1 MATTAIAAI
10 KAMRTFINNFFNKLL
25 SGSAP
30 IISLIVLLI
39 ASLYLMSGAT
49 HNSAQFSQQFSI
61 LLAINALA
69 TVLLIGLIAKNLIT
83 LIRQYRRRQVG
94 SRLTAKL
101 VIMFVILSVTPVS
114 VVYYFSLDFLQR
126 GIDSWFDV
134 RVEEALSDSLEL
146 SKASLDLRVKTLVE
160 DVNLQAKE
168 LVEVNDGLA
177 ALKLNEL
184 RTESNASELTLFHY
198 SGHIIASSAA
208 NIQQLIPQKLDEKA
222 VAKARQNK
230 PDFSLLTFTENKEN
244 RIRIRI
250 AVPVASPDP
259 VAEGRVLQALYPVT
273 TRMNTLANTVQNAF
287 SQYNELSY
295 LRKPLKYSFILTL
308 SLVLML
314 SILSAIWAAFFYARH
329 LVAPVTNLV
338 KGTLAV
344 AKGEY
349 NTRIP
354 LPGNDDLGNLV
365 RSFNDMMHQLAM
377 ARESAEMSQQQLE
390 SSHSYLQGVLAN
402 LTSGVL
408 TLDIKHNLITCNFTA
423 SQIFG
428 FELNNYID
436 KELENI
442 VDDYTFLYLFLDAIK
457 PHLQN
462 NDEQWNEEVTLFAT
476 EGRQVIMC
484 RGTTLPDGG
493 FVIVFDDITQSLQ
506 SQRNAA
512 WGEVARRLAHEIKNP
527 LTPIQLSAERLRHK
541 YLHTMSKEDAAV
553 LDRSTNTIVQQVET
567 LKQMVKAFSDYAR
580 MPAVEL
586 KTIDLN
592 QLITDVLD
600 LYQDTGKNVQ
610 IEIQFDNTMPHIEA
624 DINRMRQ
631 LFINLVKNALEAME
645 DQTNATLKLTT
656 ECAKKAACHYVEIKI
671 TDNGPGIPQE
681 MFSNLF
687 EPYITSKPKGS
698 GLGLAIVK
706 KIVEEHGGVLWAENN
721 QPSSKDSPLSTNS
734 HATKNKGATIYIR
747 LPVVGPTGKKASEPI
762 SNPQDLR
769 NKGNNNAAA

>member
-1 MATTAIAAI
+1 MKSSIILLA
-10 KAMRTFINNFFNKLL
+10 KKFIIRLF
-25 SGSAP
+25 SGSFP

-49 HNSAQFSQQFSI
+49 HNSAQFSQQFSL

-69 TVLLIGLIAKNLIT
+69 IILLVGLISKNLYA
-83 LIRQYRRRQVG
+83 LVKQYRNKEVG

-134 RVEEALSDSLEL
+134 RVEGALSDSLEL
-146 SKASLDLRVKTLVE
+146 SKASLELRINDLVK
-160 DVNLQAKE
+160 DVKLQSKD
-168 LVEVNDGLA
+168 LTQTNDNLA

-184 RTESNASELTLFHY
+184 RIDSRASELTLFNY
-198 SGHIIASSAA
+198 SGHIIASSTSD
-208 NIQQLIPQKLDEKA
+208 IKKLLPLRLEDKT
-222 VAKARQNK
+222 VTKARKGQA
-230 PDFSLLTFTENKEN
+230 DFGLVPITENNEHN
-244 RIRIRI
+244 IRIRI

-273 TRMNTLANTVQNAF
+273 ARMNVLSNTVQIAF
-287 SQYNELSY
+287 SQYKELSY
-295 LRKPLKYSFILTL
+295 LRDPLKYSFILTL

-338 KGTLAV
+338 QGTLSV

-354 LPGNDDLGNLV
+354 LTGNDDLGHLV

-377 ARESAEMSQQQLE
+377 ARESAELSQRQLE
-390 SSHSYLQGVLAN
+390 SSHSYLQGVLEN

-408 TLDIKHNLITCNFTA
+408 TLDNLHNLITCNITA
-423 SQIFG
+423 NQILG
-428 FELNNYID
+428 IDLRQYID
-436 KELENI
+436 RELENI
-442 VDDYTFLYLFLDAIK
+442 VDDNTFLYLFLDSIK
-457 PHLQN
+457 PHLDQN
-462 NDEQWNEEVTLFAT
+462 HNQWNEEVTLFAT
-476 EGRQVIMC
+476 EGRQVLMC

-541 YLHTMSKEDAAV
+541 YLKTMSAADADV

-592 QLITDVLD
+592 KLINEVLD
-600 LYQDTGKNVQ
+600 LYQDTGTTTQ
-610 IEIQFDNTMPHIEA
+610 IKTQLDNTMPHIEA
-624 DINRMRQ
+624 DTNRMRQ
-631 LFINLVKNALEAME
+631 LFTNLVKNALEAME
-645 DQTNATLKLTT
+645 NQSDGELVIST
-656 ECAKKAACHYVEIKI
+656 ECAKQAACHYVEVKIK
-671 TDNGPGIPQE
+671 DNGPGIPKD
-681 MFSNLF
+681 MFSSLF

-721 QPSSKDSPLSTNS
+721 KAQ
-734 HATKNKGATIYIR
+734 TKNSQKTENHGATLYIR
-747 LPVVGPTGKKASEPI
+747 LPVVSAVSKSAIDTHSTQ
-762 SNPQDLR
+762 QDLQ
-769 NKGNNNAAA
+769 NKGNNDAAA

>member
-1 MATTAIAAI
+1 MTSKKILN
-10 KAMRTFINNFFNKLL
+10 KFFSKLF

-30 IISLIVLLI
+30 IISLIILLI

-49 HNSAQFSQQFSI
+49 HNSAQFSKQFSL
-61 LLAINALA
+61 LLAINGLA
-69 TVLLIGLIAKNLIT
+69 TILLIGLIAKNLIT
-83 LIRQYRRRQVG
+83 LIRQYRHRQVG

-146 SKASLDLRVKTLVE
+146 SKASLDLRIKALVE
-160 DVNLQAKE
+160 DVQIQSNQLLDIDDNLIT
-168 LVEVNDGLA
+168 
-177 ALKLNEL
+177 LKLNEL
-184 RTESNASELTLFHY
+184 RTEIEATELTLFHY
-198 SGHIIASSAA
+198 SGHIIASSTAS
-208 NIQQLIPQKLDEKA
+208 IKQLIPLSLEEKA
-222 VAKARQNK
+222 VARARNNQS
-230 PDFSLLTFTENKEN
+230 DFGLIPFSDNVESKEN
-244 RIRIRI
+244 NIRIRI
-250 AVPVASPDP
+250 AVPVANPDP
-259 VAEGRVLQALYPVT
+259 MAEGRVLQAIYPVT
-273 TRMNTLANTVQNAF
+273 TRMGSLANTVQNAF
-287 SQYNELSY
+287 SKYNELSY

-377 ARESAEMSQQQLE
+377 ARESAELSQKQLE

-408 TLDIKHNLITCNFTA
+408 TLDNHHHMITCNFTA
-423 SQIFG
+423 SQILG
-428 FELNNYID
+428 FDLTAYID
-436 KELENI
+436 KALENI
-442 VDDYTFLYLFLDAIK
+442 VDDYTFLYLFLDSVK
-457 PHLQN
+457 PHLDN
-462 NDEQWNEEVTLFAT
+462 NDNQWNEEVTLFAK

-541 YLHTMSKEDAAV
+541 YLHTMSPEDADV

-586 KTIDLN
+586 NTLDLN

-600 LYQDTGKNVQ
+600 LYQSNNTSRIITQLDS
-610 IEIQFDNTMPHIEA
+610 TMPYIEA

-631 LFINLVKNALEAME
+631 LLINLVKNALEAME
-645 DQTNATLKLTT
+645 DQTDGMLTLTT

-671 TDNGPGIPQE
+671 ADNGPGIPQN
-681 MFSNLF
+681 MLSTLF

-721 QPSSKDSPLSTNS
+721 PSHSSNS
-734 HATKNKGATIYIR
+734 ENLNNGATIFIR
-747 LPVVGPTGKKASEPI
+747 LPVI
-762 SNPQDLR
+762 SSSTQRENNRSTSQPETLQ
-769 NKGNNNAAA
+769 KGSNDAAA

>member
-1 MATTAIAAI
+1 MFSL
-10 KAMRTFINNFFNKLL
+10 RLPLFN
-25 SGSAP
+25 
-30 IISLIVLLI
+30 
-39 ASLYLMSGAT
+39 
-49 HNSAQFSQQFSI
+49 
-61 LLAINALA
+61 
-69 TVLLIGLIAKNLIT
+69 
-83 LIRQYRRRQVG
+83 
-94 SRLTAKL
+94 
-101 VIMFVILSVTPVS
+101 
-114 VVYYFSLDFLQR
+114 FSLDFLQR

-146 SKASLDLRVKTLVE
+146 SKASLEERMNDL
-160 DVNLQAKE
+160 VNEVRQQAQE
-168 LVEVNDGLA
+168 LVQTTDSLA

-184 RTESNASELTLFHY
+184 RLNSHASELTLYHY
-198 SGHIIASSAA
+198 SGHIIASSTV
-208 NIQQLIPQKLDEKA
+208 NTKQLIPFVLKDKT
-222 VAKARQNK
+222 VTKARK
-230 PDFSLLTFTENKEN
+230 GLPDVGLIPFTGNEQGN
-244 RIRIRI
+244 IRIRI
-250 AVPVASPDP
+250 AVPVASQDP
-259 VAEGRVLQALYPVT
+259 VAEGRILQALYPVSP
-273 TRMNTLANTVQNAF
+273 RMNNLAATVQTAF
-287 SQYNELSY
+287 SKYNELSY

-344 AKGEY
+344 AKGDY
-349 NTRIP
+349 NIRLP

-377 ARESAEMSQQQLE
+377 ARESAEMSQRQLE

-408 TLDIKHNLITCNFTA
+408 TLDTHHNLITSNITA
-423 SQIFG
+423 SQIFAVD
-428 FELNNYID
+428 LTQYID
-436 KELENI
+436 KELEAI
-442 VDDYTFLYLFLDAIK
+442 VDDHTFLYLFLDAIK
-457 PHLQN
+457 PHLESS
-462 NDEQWNEEVTLFAT
+462 DKQWTEEITLFAK

-493 FVIVFDDITQSLQ
+493 FVIVFDDITLSLQ

-541 YLHTMSKEDAAV
+541 YLNTMPAEDAEV
-553 LDRSTNTIVQQVET
+553 LERSTNTIVQQVET

-592 QLITDVLD
+592 LLINEVLD
-600 LYQDTGKNVQ
+600 LYQNTKTNIQIITQLDT
-610 IEIQFDNTMPHIEA
+610 TMPHIEA

-631 LFINLVKNALEAME
+631 LLTNLIKNALEAME
-645 DQTNATLKLTT
+645 DQTEGELTITT
-656 ECAKKAACHYVEIKI
+656 ECAKKAACHYVELRIKD
-671 TDNGPGIPQE
+671 TGPGIPAD
-681 MFSNLF
+681 MFSTLF

-721 QPSSKDSPLSTNS
+721 LSVLNTAVPAHSDNP
-734 HATKNKGATIYIR
+734 AGATIFIR
-747 LPVVGPTGKKASEPI
+747 LPVISIKNKKTAETST
-762 SNPQDLR
+762 NPLKIMH
-769 NKGNNNAAA
+769 KGNNNAAA

>member
-1 MATTAIAAI
+1 M
-10 KAMRTFINNFFNKLL
+10 NN
-25 SGSAP
+25 
-30 IISLIVLLI
+30 
-39 ASLYLMSGAT
+39 
-49 HNSAQFSQQFSI
+49 
-61 LLAINALA
+61 
-69 TVLLIGLIAKNLIT
+69 
-83 LIRQYRRRQVG
+83 
-94 SRLTAKL
+94 
-101 VIMFVILSVTPVS
+101 
-114 VVYYFSLDFLQR
+114 
-126 GIDSWFDV
+126 
-134 RVEEALSDSLEL
+134 
-146 SKASLDLRVKTLVE
+146 
-160 DVNLQAKE
+160 
-168 LVEVNDGLA
+168 
-177 ALKLNEL
+177 
-184 RTESNASELTLFHY
+184 
-198 SGHIIASSAA
+198 
-208 NIQQLIPQKLDEKA
+208 
-222 VAKARQNK
+222 
-230 PDFSLLTFTENKEN
+230 
-244 RIRIRI
+244 
-250 AVPVASPDP
+250 
-259 VAEGRVLQALYPVT
+259 
-273 TRMNTLANTVQNAF
+273 LANTVQNAF
-287 SQYNELSY
+287 SQYKELSY
-295 LRKPLKYSFILTL
+295 LRDPLKYSFILTL

-329 LVAPVTNLV
+329 LVSPVTNLV

-344 AKGEY
+344 AKGDY

-377 ARESAEMSQQQLE
+377 ARESAQLSQLQLE

-408 TLDIKHNLITCNFTA
+408 TLDNHHNLITCNFTA

-428 FELNNYID
+428 FNLTDYID
-436 KELENI
+436 KEFEI
-442 VDDYTFLYLFLDAIK
+442 VVDDYTFLYLFLDAVK
-457 PHLQN
+457 PHLEHS
-462 NDEQWNEEVTLFAT
+462 DEQWTEEVTLFAK

-541 YLHTMSKEDAAV
+541 YLHTMSKEDADV

-586 KTIDLN
+586 KTLDLN
-592 QLITDVLD
+592 QLINEVLV
-600 LYQDTGKNVQ
+600 LYEDTEQKIKIKTQ
-610 IEIQFDNTMPHIEA
+610 LDTTMPFIEA
-624 DINRMRQ
+624 DTNRMRQ

-645 DQTNATLKLTT
+645 NQVDATLSVTT

-671 TDNGPGIPQE
+671 QDNGPGIPQE
-681 MFSNLF
+681 MFSTLF

-721 QPSSKDSPLSTNS
+721 QLISIASGQANKS
-734 HATKNKGATIYIR
+734 KGATIFIR
-747 LPVVGPTGKKASEPI
+747 LPVVSVSKKDNDTTQTQPELI
-762 SNPQDLR
+762 S
-769 NKGNNNAAA
+769 KGNTNATA

>member
-1 MATTAIAAI
+1 M
-10 KAMRTFINNFFNKLL
+10 KQLVKRFFNRLF
-25 SGSAP
+25 SGSFP
-30 IISLIVLLI
+30 IISLIILLI

-49 HNSAQFSQQFSI
+49 HNSAQFSQQFS
-61 LLAINALA
+61 LLLGINALA
-69 TVLLIGLIAKNLIT
+69 TILLVGLITKNLIT
-83 LIRQYRRRQVG
+83 LIKQYRRRQVG

-114 VVYYFSLDFLQR
+114 IVYYFSLDFLQR

-134 RVEEALSDSLEL
+134 RVEAALSDSLEL
-146 SKASLDLRVKTLVE
+146 SKASLEARMNDLVASVQQQASKLV
-160 DVNLQAKE
+160 DTT
-168 LVEVNDGLA
+168 DGLV

-184 RTESNASELTLFHY
+184 RLDSKSSELTLYHY
-198 SGHIIASSAA
+198 NGHIIASSTA
-208 NIQQLIPQKLDEKA
+208 NTKQLIPFRLQEKT
-222 VAKARQNK
+222 VVKARK
-230 PDFSLLTFTENKEN
+230 GEPDFGIIPFTDNNEDS
-244 RIRIRI
+244 IRIRI
-250 AVPVASPDP
+250 AVPVASQDP
-259 VAEGRVLQALYPVT
+259 VAEGRILQALYPVSP
-273 TRMNTLANTVQNAF
+273 RMNSLASTVQTAF
-287 SQYNELSY
+287 SDYNELIY
-295 LRKPLKYSFILTL
+295 LRDPLKYSFILTL

-344 AKGEY
+344 AKGDY
-349 NTRIP
+349 TIRLP

-365 RSFNDMMHQLAM
+365 RSFNDMMQQLAT
-377 ARESAEMSQQQLE
+377 ARESAELSQQQLE

-408 TLDIKHNLITCNFTA
+408 TLDTHYNLITSNITA

-428 FELNNYID
+428 VDLSPYID
-436 KELENI
+436 KELEAI

-457 PHLQN
+457 PHLSN
-462 NDEQWNEEVTLFAT
+462 NDKQWTEEITLFAA

-484 RGTTLPDGG
+484 RGTTLPEGG

-541 YLHTMSKEDAAV
+541 YLSTMPAEDAEV

-580 MPAVEL
+580 MPGVEL
-586 KTIDLN
+586 KTLDLN
-592 QLITDVLD
+592 QLINEVLD
-600 LYQDTGKNVQ
+600 LYRDTKTNVQ
-610 IEIQFDNTMPHIEA
+610 ITTQLDNCMPHIEA

-631 LFINLVKNALEAME
+631 LLTNLIKNALEAME
-645 DQTNATLKLTT
+645 DQSKGELSITT
-656 ECAKKAACHYVEIKI
+656 ECVKKAACHYIELRIK
-671 TDNGPGIPQE
+671 DSGHGIPHE
-681 MFSNLF
+681 MFSTLF

-706 KIVEEHGGVLWAENN
+706 KIVEEHGGVLWAQNN
-721 QPSSKDSPLSTNS
+721 QSPLNTQIPDTHINQS
-734 HATKNKGATIYIR
+734 GATIFIR
-747 LPVVGPTGKKASEPI
+747 LPVVSIKNKRSTDAATT
-762 SNPQDLR
+762 QLDLLD
-769 NKGNNNAAA
+769 KGNNNATA

>member
-1 MATTAIAAI
+1 M
-10 KAMRTFINNFFNKLL
+10 KKYINNFFNRLF
-25 SGSAP
+25 SGSFP

-69 TVLLIGLIAKNLIT
+69 TILLVGLIAKNLIS
-83 LIRQYRRRQVG
+83 LVKQYKTRQVG

-134 RVEEALSDSLEL
+134 KVEEALSDSLEL
-146 SKASLDLRVKTLVE
+146 SKTSLELRM
-160 DVNLQAKE
+160 KE
-168 LVEVNDGLA
+168 LVEDLQVQAKDLKETNDGLA

-184 RTESNASELTLFHY
+184 RLDSEASELTLFHY
-198 SGHIIASSAA
+198 SGHIIASSTA
-208 NIQQLIPQKLDEKA
+208 NTRQLIPHRLEDKTIY
-222 VAKARQNK
+222 KARKGQA
-230 PDFSLLTFTENKEN
+230 DFGLISFTENKEHN
-244 RIRIRI
+244 IQIRI

-259 VAEGRVLQALYPVT
+259 VAEGRVLQAVYPVT
-273 TRMNTLANTVQNAF
+273 ARMNTLANTVQNAF
-287 SQYNELSY
+287 SEYNELSY

-338 KGTLAV
+338 QGTLAV
-344 AKGEY
+344 AKGDY

-408 TLDIKHNLITCNFTA
+408 TLDIHHNLITCNITA

-428 FELNNYID
+428 FDLTQYID
-436 KELENI
+436 RELENL

-457 PHLQN
+457 PHLDN
-462 NDEQWNEEVTLFAT
+462 NDNQWNEEVTLFAT

-541 YLHTMSKEDAAV
+541 YLKTMPAEDADL

-592 QLITDVLD
+592 QLINDVLD
-600 LYQDTGKNVQ
+600 LYQDTNTNVL
-610 IEIQFDNTMPHIEA
+610 IETQLDSTMPHIEA

-631 LFINLVKNALEAME
+631 LLINLVKNALEALEGQE
-645 DQTNATLKLTT
+645 DGKLILTT
-656 ECAKKAACHYVEIKI
+656 ECAKKAACHYVEITIK
-671 TDNGPGIPQE
+671 DNGPGIPQE
-681 MFSNLF
+681 MFSTLF
-687 EPYITSKPKGS
+687 EPYITTKPKGS

-721 QPSSKDSPLSTNS
+721 QTTNMSTNDSISSKTTTLNC
-734 HATKNKGATIYIR
+734 GATIFIR
-747 LPVVGPTGKKASEPI
+747 LPVVSAAHKKSTENDPK
-762 SNPQDLR
+762 QLDMLD
-769 NKGNNNAAA
+769 KGNNNAAA

>member
-1 MATTAIAAI
+1 MKSSIILLA
-10 KAMRTFINNFFNKLL
+10 KKFIIRLF
-25 SGSAP
+25 SGSFP

-49 HNSAQFSQQFSI
+49 HNSAQFSQQFSL

-69 TVLLIGLIAKNLIT
+69 IILLVGLISKNLYA
-83 LIRQYRRRQVG
+83 LVKQYRNKEVG

-134 RVEEALSDSLEL
+134 RVEGALSDSLEL
-146 SKASLDLRVKTLVE
+146 SKASLELRINDLVK
-160 DVNLQAKE
+160 DVKLQSKD
-168 LVEVNDGLA
+168 LTQTNDNLA

-184 RTESNASELTLFHY
+184 RIDSRASELTLFNY
-198 SGHIIASSAA
+198 SGHIIASSTSD
-208 NIQQLIPQKLDEKA
+208 IKKLLPLRLEDKT
-222 VAKARQNK
+222 VTKARKGQA
-230 PDFSLLTFTENKEN
+230 DFGLVPITENNEHN
-244 RIRIRI
+244 IRIRI

-273 TRMNTLANTVQNAF
+273 ARMNVLSNTVQIAF
-287 SQYNELSY
+287 SQYKELSY
-295 LRKPLKYSFILTL
+295 LRDPLKYSFILTL

-338 KGTLAV
+338 QGTLSV

-354 LPGNDDLGNLV
+354 LTGNDDLGHLV

-377 ARESAEMSQQQLE
+377 ARESAELSQRQLE
-390 SSHSYLQGVLAN
+390 SSHSYLQGVLEN

-408 TLDIKHNLITCNFTA
+408 TLDNLHNLITCNITA
-423 SQIFG
+423 NQILG
-428 FELNNYID
+428 IDLRQYID
-436 KELENI
+436 RELENI
-442 VDDYTFLYLFLDAIK
+442 VDDNTFLYLFLDSIK
-457 PHLQN
+457 PHLDQN
-462 NDEQWNEEVTLFAT
+462 HNQWNEEVTLFAT
-476 EGRQVIMC
+476 EGRQVLMC

-541 YLHTMSKEDAAV
+541 YLKTMSAADADV

-592 QLITDVLD
+592 KLINEVLD
-600 LYQDTGKNVQ
+600 LYQDTGTTTQ
-610 IEIQFDNTMPHIEA
+610 IKTQLDNTMPHIEA
-624 DINRMRQ
+624 DTNRMRQ
-631 LFINLVKNALEAME
+631 LFTNLVKNALEAME
-645 DQTNATLKLTT
+645 NQSDGELVIST
-656 ECAKKAACHYVEIKI
+656 ECAKQAACHYVEVKIK
-671 TDNGPGIPQE
+671 DNGPGIPQD
-681 MFSNLF
+681 MFSSLF

-721 QPSSKDSPLSTNS
+721 KAQ
-734 HATKNKGATIYIR
+734 TKNSQKPENHGATLYIR
-747 LPVVGPTGKKASEPI
+747 LPVVSAVSKSTMDTNSTQ
-762 SNPQDLR
+762 QDLQ
-769 NKGNNNAAA
+769 NKGNNDAAA

>member
-1 MATTAIAAI
+1 MKKFA
-10 KAMRTFINNFFNKLL
+10 KELFYRLF
-25 SGSAP
+25 SGSIP

-39 ASLYLMSGAT
+39 ASLYLMSGAA
-49 HNSAQFSQQFSI
+49 HNSAQFSQQFSF

-69 TVLLIGLIAKNLIT
+69 TILLVGLIGKNLYT
-83 LIRQYRRRQVG
+83 LVKQYKNREVG

-134 RVEEALSDSLEL
+134 RVENALSDSLEL
-146 SKASLDLRVKTLVE
+146 SKASLELRIKALVK
-160 DVNLQAKE
+160 DVQLQSNE
-168 LVEVNDGLA
+168 LSKTNDGLA
-177 ALKLNEL
+177 AIKLNEL
-184 RTESNASELTLFHY
+184 QIDSGATELTLFSY
-198 SGHIIASSAA
+198 SGHIIASSTSD
-208 NIQQLIPQKLDEKA
+208 IKKLLPLRLEDKT
-222 VAKARQNK
+222 VTKARNGQA
-230 PDFSLLTFTENKEN
+230 DFGLVPFTENKEHN
-244 RIRIRI
+244 IRIRI
-250 AVPVASPDP
+250 AVPVASSDP

-273 TRMNTLANTVQNAF
+273 TRMNQLANTVQIAF
-287 SQYNELSY
+287 SQYKELSY

-329 LVAPVTNLV
+329 LVAPITNLV
-338 KGTLAV
+338 QGTLAV
-344 AKGEY
+344 AKGDY

-354 LPGNDDLGNLV
+354 LTGNDDLGNLV

-377 ARESAEMSQQQLE
+377 ARESAEMSQKQLE
-390 SSHSYLQGVLAN
+390 SSHSYLEGVLAN

-408 TLDIKHNLITCNFTA
+408 TLDNQHNLITCNITA
-423 SQIFG
+423 SQILG
-428 FELNNYID
+428 FDLRNYID

-442 VDDYTFLYLFLDAIK
+442 VDDYTFLYLFLDSIK
-457 PHLQN
+457 PHLDHN
-462 NDEQWNEEVTLFAT
+462 EQQWTEEVTLFAK

-541 YLHTMSKEDAAV
+541 YLKTMSAEDADV

-592 QLITDVLD
+592 MLINEVLD
-600 LYQDTGKNVQ
+600 LYQDTNSSVT
-610 IEIQFDNTMPHIEA
+610 IQTHLDNTMPHIEA
-624 DINRMRQ
+624 DTNRMRQ
-631 LFINLVKNALEAME
+631 LFTNLVKNALEAME
-645 DQTNATLKLTT
+645 DQADGKLIIST

-671 TDNGPGIPQE
+671 QDNGPGIPQD
-681 MFSNLF
+681 MFSSLF

-721 QPSSKDSPLSTNS
+721 KIQKNNIQTTNTLNEQTLSKKSRS
-734 HATKNKGATIYIR
+734 ANKGATLYIR
-747 LPVVGPTGKKASEPI
+747 LPVVSAVNKQTSDTTPSQRDIMIQGKNDAT
-762 SNPQDLR
+762 
-769 NKGNNNAAA
+769 A

>member
-1 MATTAIAAI
+1 M
-10 KAMRTFINNFFNKLL
+10 KKFVSHFFNKLL
-25 SGSAP
+25 SGSFP

-69 TVLLIGLIAKNLIT
+69 ALLLIGLISKNLIT
-83 LIRQYRRRQVG
+83 LVRQYKTRQVG

-134 RVEEALSDSLEL
+134 RVEEALTDSLEL
-146 SKASLDLRVKTLVE
+146 SKTSLNLRIKALVK
-160 DVNLQAKE
+160 DVQLQSKE
-168 LVEVNDGLA
+168 VIGVNDNLA
-177 ALKLNEL
+177 ALKLNQL
-184 RTESNASELTLFHY
+184 RLESDAAELTLFSY
-198 SGHIIASSAA
+198 NGHIIASSTA
-208 NIQQLIPQKLDEKA
+208 NIKQLIPLKLEEKT
-222 VAKARQNK
+222 VVRARKNQ
-230 PDFSLLTFTENKEN
+230 PDFGLIPFSENVDNKEN
-244 RIRIRI
+244 NIRIRI

-259 VAEGRVLQALYPVT
+259 VAEGRVLQAIYPVT
-273 TRMNTLANTVQNAF
+273 PRMNTLANAVQKAF
-287 SQYNELSY
+287 SEYNELSY

-308 SLVLML
+308 SLILML

-377 ARESAEMSQQQLE
+377 ARESAELSQQQLE

-408 TLDIKHNLITCNFTA
+408 TFDIHHNLITCNITA

-428 FELNNYID
+428 FNLTNYID
-436 KELENI
+436 HELENI

-457 PHLQN
+457 PHLESR
-462 NDEQWNEEVTLFAT
+462 DKQWNEEVTLFAT

-541 YLHTMSKEDAAV
+541 YLKTMSAEDADV

-567 LKQMVKAFSDYAR
+567 LKQMVNAFSDYAR

-592 QLITDVLD
+592 QLINDVLD
-600 LYQDTGKNVQ
+600 LYQDTDKTTKITTHLDGS
-610 IEIQFDNTMPHIEA
+610 MPLIEA
-624 DINRMRQ
+624 DITRMRQ
-631 LFINLVKNALEAME
+631 LLINLIKNALEAME
-645 DQTNATLKLTT
+645 EQNDGKLTLTT

-671 TDNGPGIPQE
+671 HDNGPGIPQE
-681 MFSNLF
+681 MFSTLF
-687 EPYITSKPKGS
+687 EPYITTKPKGS

-721 QPSSKDSPLSTNS
+721 QPLSDVSTTEHKD
-734 HATKNKGATIYIR
+734 KGATIFIR
-747 LPVVGPTGKKASEPI
+747 LPVVSATNKQTDESSAT
-762 SNPQDLR
+762 QHDLL
-769 NKGNNNAAA
+769 NKGNNDAAA

>member
-1 MATTAIAAI
+1 MKKLIS
-10 KAMRTFINNFFNKLL
+10 RFFNKLF
-25 SGSAP
+25 SGSFP
-30 IISLIVLLI
+30 IVSLIVLLI

-61 LLAINALA
+61 LLAINSLA
-69 TVLLIGLIAKNLIT
+69 TVLLIGLIASNLIT
-83 LIRQYRRRQVG
+83 LVKQYKSRQVG

-101 VIMFVILSVTPVS
+101 VIMFVVLSVTPVS

-134 RVEEALSDSLEL
+134 KVEEALSDSLEL
-146 SKASLDLRVKTLVE
+146 SKTSLELRIQQLVE
-160 DVNLQAKE
+160 DTRLQASE
-168 LVEVNDGLA
+168 LVNTNDSLA

-184 RTESNASELTLFHY
+184 RLDSGASELTLFHY
-198 SGHIIASSAA
+198 SGHIIASSSADTK
-208 NIQQLIPQKLDEKA
+208 QLIPLRLEEKT
-222 VAKARQNK
+222 VVKARKGK
-230 PDFSLLTFTENKEN
+230 PDYGLVPFTENNEN
-244 RIRIRI
+244 LIRIRI
-250 AVPVASPDP
+250 AAPVASPDP

-273 TRMNTLANTVQNAF
+273 ARMNSLANTVQSAF
-287 SQYNELSY
+287 SDYNELSY

-314 SILSAIWAAFFYARH
+314 SILTAIWAAFFYARH

-338 KGTLAV
+338 QGTLAV
-344 AKGEY
+344 AKGDY

-365 RSFNDMMHQLAM
+365 RSFNDMMHQLAV
-377 ARESAEMSQQQLE
+377 ARESADKSQQQLE

-408 TLDIKHNLITCNFTA
+408 TLDTNHNLITCNITA

-428 FELNNYID
+428 MDLTQYIG
-436 KELENI
+436 KQLENV

-457 PHLQN
+457 PHLDN
-462 NDEQWNEEVTLFAT
+462 NEKQWNEEITLFTT

-541 YLHTMSKEDAAV
+541 YLKTMPAKDADL

-580 MPAVEL
+580 MPAMEL
-586 KTIDLN
+586 KNLDLN
-592 QLITDVLD
+592 QLINDVLD
-600 LYQDTGKNVQ
+600 LYQDSDKKITIIKRLDKN
-610 IEIQFDNTMPHIEA
+610 MPHIEA
-624 DINRMRQ
+624 DVNRMRQ
-631 LFINLVKNALEAME
+631 LLINLVKNALEAME
-645 DQTNATLKLTT
+645 SQQHGELVLTT
-656 ECAKKAACHYVEIKI
+656 ECARKAACHYVEIKI
-671 TDNGPGIPQE
+671 RDNGPGIPQE
-681 MFSNLF
+681 MFSTLF

-721 QPSSKDSPLSTNS
+721 QPPKTAADSNS
-734 HATKNKGATIYIR
+734 AASINAGATIYIR
-747 LPVVGPTGKKASEPI
+747 LPVVSATSKKINDNNQKQA
-762 SNPQDLR
+762 DLMQ
-769 NKGNNNAAA
+769 KGNNDAAA

>member
-1 MATTAIAAI
+1 M
-10 KAMRTFINNFFNKLL
+10 KRLVKNFFNRLF

-30 IISLIVLLI
+30 IISLIILLV

-49 HNSAQFSQQFSI
+49 HNSAQFSQQFSV
-61 LLAINALA
+61 LLVINALA
-69 TVLLIGLIAKNLIT
+69 AILLVGLITKNLIT
-83 LIRQYRRRQVG
+83 LVKQYRRRQVG

-134 RVEEALSDSLEL
+134 RVEKALSDSLEL
-146 SKASLDLRVKTLVE
+146 SKASLEERMNDLVADVKQ
-160 DVNLQAKE
+160 QASE
-168 LVEVNDGLA
+168 LVNTTDGLV

-184 RTESNASELTLFHY
+184 RLDSKASELTLFHY
-198 SGHIIASSAA
+198 SGHIIGSSTA
-208 NIQQLIPQKLDEKA
+208 NTRQLIPFGLKEKT
-222 VAKARQNK
+222 VGKARK
-230 PDFSLLTFTENKEN
+230 GEPDFGLIPFSDISIDKNTAINKGN
-244 RIRIRI
+244 IRIRI

-273 TRMNTLANTVQNAF
+273 PRMNSLATTVQTAF
-287 SQYNELSY
+287 SDYNELTY
-295 LRKPLKYSFILTL
+295 LRTPLKYSFILTL

-344 AKGEY
+344 AKGDY
-349 NTRIP
+349 TIRLP

-365 RSFNDMMHQLAM
+365 RSFNDMMHQLTM
-377 ARESAEMSQQQLE
+377 ARESAELSQQQLE

-408 TLDIKHNLITCNFTA
+408 TLDTHYNLITSNITA
-423 SQIFG
+423 SQI
-428 FELNNYID
+428 LAVDLTDYID
-436 KELENI
+436 KELELI
-442 VDDYTFLYLFLDAIK
+442 VDDHTFLYFFLDAIK
-457 PHLQN
+457 PHLEN
-462 NDEQWNEEVTLFAT
+462 SDKQWTEEITLFAK

-506 SQRNAA
+506 AQRNAA

-541 YLHTMSKEDAAV
+541 YLDTMPAEDAEV

-592 QLITDVLD
+592 SLINEVLD
-600 LYQDTGKNVQ
+600 LYQDTKTNVKINTQ
-610 IEIQFDNTMPHIEA
+610 LDNTMPHIEA

-631 LFINLVKNALEAME
+631 LLTNLIKNALEAME
-645 DQTNATLKLTT
+645 EQTEGELTITT
-656 ECAKKAACHYVEIKI
+656 ECAKKAACHYVELQIKD
-671 TDNGPGIPQE
+671 TGPGIPHD
-681 MFSNLF
+681 MFSALF

-721 QPSSKDSPLSTNS
+721 QSPLNAQTMGTNGNQS
-734 HATKNKGATIYIR
+734 GATIFIR
-747 LPVVGPTGKKASEPI
+747 LPVVSIKNKKSTDSPAT
-762 SNPQDLR
+762 QLDLL

>member
-1 MATTAIAAI
+1 MKQLI
-10 KAMRTFINNFFNKLL
+10 KQFFNRLF

-49 HNSAQFSQQFSI
+49 HNSAHFSQQFSI
-61 LLAINALA
+61 LLGINALA
-69 TVLLIGLIAKNLIT
+69 TILLVGLITKNLIT
-83 LIRQYRRRQVG
+83 LIKQYRQRQVG

-114 VVYYFSLDFLQR
+114 IVYYFSLDFLQR

-134 RVEEALSDSLEL
+134 RVGEALSDSLEL
-146 SKASLDLRVKTLVE
+146 SKASLEERMNDLVD
-160 DVNLQAKE
+160 DVRHQASE
-168 LVEVNDGLA
+168 LINTSDGLA

-184 RTESNASELTLFHY
+184 RLDSKSSELTLFHY
-198 SGHIIASSAA
+198 SGHIIASSTA
-208 NIQQLIPQKLDEKA
+208 NTKQLIPFRLKEKT
-222 VAKARQNK
+222 VTKARK
-230 PDFSLLTFTENKEN
+230 GESDFGLIPFTDKNEGN
-244 RIRIRI
+244 IRILI
-250 AVPVASPDP
+250 AVPVASQDP
-259 VAEGRVLQALYPVT
+259 VAEGRVLQALYPVSA
-273 TRMNTLANTVQNAF
+273 RMNSLAATVQTAF
-287 SQYNELSY
+287 SDYNELTY

-314 SILSAIWAAFFYARH
+314 SILSAIWAAFFYAHH

-344 AKGEY
+344 AKGDY
-349 NTRIP
+349 NIRLP
-354 LPGNDDLGNLV
+354 LPGNDDLGTLV
-365 RSFNDMMHQLAM
+365 RSFNDMMQQLAT
-377 ARESAEMSQQQLE
+377 ARESAEMSQRQLE

-408 TLDIKHNLITCNFTA
+408 TLDTHHNLITSNITA
-423 SQIFG
+423 SQILG
-428 FELNNYID
+428 VDLSHYID
-436 KELENI
+436 RELEVI
-442 VDDYTFLYLFLDAIK
+442 VDDHTFLYLFLDAIK
-457 PHLQN
+457 PHLIKN
-462 NDEQWNEEVTLFAT
+462 NNQWTEEITLFAK

-493 FVIVFDDITQSLQ
+493 FVIVFDDVTQSLQ

-541 YLHTMSKEDAAV
+541 YLKTMSAEDAEV

-592 QLITDVLD
+592 QLVNEVLD
-600 LYQDTGKNVQ
+600 LYQDTKTNVQ
-610 IEIQFDNTMPHIEA
+610 IKTQLDTTMPHIEA

-631 LFINLVKNALEAME
+631 LLTNLVKNALEAME
-645 DQTNATLKLTT
+645 DQPEGELNITT
-656 ECAKKAACHYVEIKI
+656 ECAKKAACHYVELRIK
-671 TDNGPGIPQE
+671 DSGPGIPHD
-681 MFSNLF
+681 MFSTLF

-706 KIVEEHGGVLWAENN
+706 KIVEEHGGVLWAQNN
-721 QPSSKDSPLSTNS
+721 QSPLNTQTLDTTNS
-734 HATKNKGATIYIR
+734 QPGATIFIR
-747 LPVVGPTGKKASEPI
+747 LPVASVKNKRSTDATATPL
-762 SNPQDLR
+762 DLLD
-769 NKGNNNAAA
+769 KGNNNAAA

>member
-1 MATTAIAAI
+1 MKIAI
-10 KAMRTFINNFFNKLL
+10 RTLAKKIFYRLF
-25 SGSAP
+25 SGSFP
-30 IISLIVLLI
+30 IISLIILLI

-49 HNSAQFSQQFSI
+49 HNSAQFSQQFSF

-69 TVLLIGLIAKNLIT
+69 TILLVGLISKNLYT
-83 LIRQYRRRQVG
+83 LVKQYKSREVG

-114 VVYYFSLDFLQR
+114 IVYYFSLDFLQR

-134 RVEEALSDSLEL
+134 RVENALNDSLEL
-146 SKASLDLRVKTLVE
+146 SKASLELRIKGLVK
-160 DVNLQAKE
+160 DVNLQSIE
-168 LVEVNDGLA
+168 LTEINDSLA

-184 RTESNASELTLFHY
+184 RIDNGASELTLFNY
-198 SGHIIASSAA
+198 SGHIIASSTSD
-208 NIQQLIPQKLDEKA
+208 IKKLIPLRLVDKTVTKVRKGEA
-222 VAKARQNK
+222 
-230 PDFSLLTFTENKEN
+230 DFGLIPFTENKETI
-244 RIRIRI
+244 IRIRI

-259 VAEGRVLQALYPVT
+259 VAEGRVLQALYPVS
-273 TRMNTLANTVQNAF
+273 TRMNDLANTVQIAF
-287 SQYNELSY
+287 SQYKELTY

-314 SILSAIWAAFFYARH
+314 SILTAIWAAFFYARH

-338 KGTLAV
+338 RGTLAV

-354 LPGNDDLGNLV
+354 LTSNDDLGHLV

-377 ARESAEMSQQQLE
+377 ARESAELSQKQLE
-390 SSHSYLQGVLAN
+390 SSHSYLQGVLEN

-408 TLDIKHNLITCNFTA
+408 TLDIHHNLITSNITA

-428 FELNNYID
+428 IDLTNYID
-436 KELENI
+436 KQLEHI
-442 VDDYTFLYLFLDAIK
+442 VDDYTFLYLFLDSIK
-457 PHLQN
+457 PHLDS
-462 NDEQWNEEVTLFAT
+462 NDNQWNEEVTLFAK
-476 EGRQVIMC
+476 EGRQIIMC

-541 YLHTMSKEDAAV
+541 YLKTMSAEDADV

-580 MPAVEL
+580 VPAVEL
-586 KTIDLN
+586 KTINLN
-592 QLITDVLD
+592 KLITEVLD
-600 LYQDTGKNVQ
+600 LYQDT
-610 IEIQFDNTMPHIEA
+610 NTNIHITTQLDDSMPNIEA
-624 DINRMRQ
+624 DTNRMRQ
-631 LFINLVKNALEAME
+631 LLINLVKNALEAME
-645 DQTNATLKLTT
+645 TQPDGELVIST
-656 ECAKKAACHYVEIKI
+656 ECAKQAACHYVEIKI
-671 TDNGPGIPQE
+671 RDNGPGIPQD
-681 MFSNLF
+681 MFSSLF
-687 EPYITSKPKGS
+687 EPYVTSKPKGS

-721 QPSSKDSPLSTNS
+721 TIQDQQVTPAKHKHINQ
-734 HATKNKGATIYIR
+734 GATLYIR
-747 LPVVGPTGKKASEPI
+747 LPVVSAINHKS
-762 SNPQDLR
+762 SNTTTIQHDLK
-769 NKGNNNAAA
+769 NKGNNDAAA

>member
-1 MATTAIAAI
+1 MKQAI
-10 KAMRTFINNFFNKLL
+10 NQFFNKAF

-49 HNSAQFSQQFSI
+49 HNSAQFSQQFTI
-61 LLAINALA
+61 LLGINALA
-69 TVLLIGLIAKNLIT
+69 TILLIGLIAKNLIT
-83 LIRQYRRRQVG
+83 LIRQYRQRQVG

-146 SKASLDLRVKTLVE
+146 SKASLDIRVKSLV
-160 DVNLQAKE
+160 D
-168 LVEVNDGLA
+168 EVRVQSKQLISTNDSLA
-177 ALKLNEL
+177 TLKLNEL
-184 RTESNASELTLFHY
+184 RNESNASELTLFRY
-198 SGHIIASSAA
+198 SGHIIASSTA
-208 NIQQLIPQKLDEKA
+208 NLQQLIPLRLEEKTI
-222 VAKARQNK
+222 AKARKNEA
-230 PDFSLLTFTENKEN
+230 DFGLVPFTENKEDN
-244 RIRIRI
+244 IQIRI

-273 TRMNTLANTVQNAF
+273 TRMNTLANTVQRAF
-287 SQYNELSY
+287 SEYNELSY

-314 SILSAIWAAFFYARH
+314 SILSAIWAAFFYAHH

-338 KGTLAV
+338 QGTLAV
-344 AKGEY
+344 AKGDY
-349 NTRIP
+349 NTRLP

-377 ARESAEMSQQQLE
+377 ARESAEFSQQQLE

-408 TLDIKHNLITCNFTA
+408 TLDQKHSLITCNITA
-423 SQIFG
+423 SQILG
-428 FELNNYID
+428 FDLTHYID
-436 KELENI
+436 KDLENI
-442 VDDYTFLYLFLDAIK
+442 VDDYTFLYIFLDAIK
-457 PHLQN
+457 PHLVN
-462 NDEQWNEEVTLFAT
+462 NNEQWNEEVTLFAS

-541 YLHTMSKEDAAV
+541 YLKTMSAKDADV

-567 LKQMVKAFSDYAR
+567 LKEMVRAFSDYAR
-580 MPAVEL
+580 MPTIEL

-592 QLITDVLD
+592 QLITEVLD
-600 LYQDTGKNVQ
+600 LYQDTAKN
-610 IEIQFDNTMPHIEA
+610 IKISTHFDSKIPQIEA
-624 DINRMRQ
+624 DISRMRQ
-631 LFINLVKNALEAME
+631 LFINLIKNALEAME
-645 DQTNATLKLTT
+645 GQADGTLSLTT
-656 ECAKKAACHYVEIKI
+656 ECAKKAACQYVEIKI
-671 TDNGPGIPQE
+671 NDNGPGIPKD
-681 MFSNLF
+681 MFSTLF

-721 QPSSKDSPLSTNS
+721 QLTSLATGKTSKIN
-734 HATKNKGATIYIR
+734 GATIYIR
-747 LPVVGPTGKKASEPI
+747 LPVAGTDNKYSD
-762 SNPQDLR
+762 NPSPVNNVVQ
-769 NKGNNNAAA
+769 NKGNNHAAA

>member
-1 MATTAIAAI
+1 M
-10 KAMRTFINNFFNKLL
+10 KNFVSKFFNQLFG
-25 SGSAP
+25 GSFP
-30 IISLIVLLI
+30 IIFLIILLI

-49 HNSAQFSQQFSI
+49 HNSAQFSQQFSL
-61 LLAINALA
+61 LLAINAIA
-69 TVLLIGLIAKNLIT
+69 TILLIGLIAKNLIT
-83 LIRQYRRRQVG
+83 LIRQYKQRHVG

-114 VVYYFSLDFLQR
+114 IVYYFSLDFLQR

-146 SKASLDLRVKTLVE
+146 SKASLNLRVKALVE
-160 DVNLQAKE
+160 EVNLQAKE
-168 LVEVNDGLA
+168 LVDINDSLA

-184 RTESNASELTLFHY
+184 RIESKASELTLFHY

-208 NIQQLIPQKLDEKA
+208 DIQQLIPQKLEEQA
-222 VAKARQNK
+222 VVRARQNK
-230 PDFSLLTFTENKEN
+230 ADFGLLTFTKKQQNK
-244 RIRIRI
+244 IRIRI

-259 VAEGRVLQALYPVT
+259 VAEGRVLQALYPVSA
-273 TRMNTLANTVQNAF
+273 RMNTLANTVQNAF

-308 SLVLML
+308 SLILML

-338 KGTLAV
+338 QGTLAV

-377 ARESAEMSQQQLE
+377 ARESAENSQQQLE

-408 TLDIKHNLITCNFTA
+408 TLDIHHHLITCNFTA

-428 FELNNYID
+428 FNLTDYIQ
-436 KELENI
+436 KEFENI

-457 PHLQN
+457 PHLEN
-462 NDEQWNEEVTLFAT
+462 SDEQWNEEVTLFAA

-541 YLHTMSKEDAAV
+541 YLNTMSKQDAAV

-600 LYQDTGKNVQ
+600 LYQDAGKSIQ
-610 IEIQFDNTMPHIEA
+610 ITMQLDNTMPHIEA

-631 LFINLVKNALEAME
+631 LFINLIKNALEAME
-645 DQTNATLKLTT
+645 EQADATLTLTT

-671 TDNGPGIPQE
+671 QDNGPGIPQE
-681 MFSNLF
+681 MFSTLF

-721 QPSSKDSPLSTNS
+721 QSASSSSVNS
-734 HATKNKGATIYIR
+734 DRVQGATIYIR
-747 LPVVGPTGKKASEPI
+747 LPVVSSSNKKTGTS
-762 SNPQDLR
+762 STSQHDLT

>member
-1 MATTAIAAI
+1 M
-10 KAMRTFINNFFNKLL
+10 KQLVRKFFNRLF

-49 HNSAQFSQQFSI
+49 HNSAHFSQQFSI
-61 LLAINALA
+61 LLGINALA
-69 TVLLIGLIAKNLIT
+69 TILLVGLITKNLVT
-83 LIRQYRRRQVG
+83 LVKQYRQREVG

-114 VVYYFSLDFLQR
+114 IVYYFSLDFLQR

-146 SKASLDLRVKTLVE
+146 SKASLEERMNDLVD
-160 DVNLQAKE
+160 DVRQQASE
-168 LVEVNDGLA
+168 LIHTNDGLV

-184 RTESNASELTLFHY
+184 RLDSKSSELTLFHY
-198 SGHIIASSAA
+198 SGHIIASSTA
-208 NIQQLIPQKLDEKA
+208 NTKQLIPLRLKEKT
-222 VAKARQNK
+222 VTKARK
-230 PDFSLLTFTENKEN
+230 GESDFGLIPFTDKNEGN
-244 RIRIRI
+244 IRILI
-250 AVPVASPDP
+250 AVPVASQDP
-259 VAEGRVLQALYPVT
+259 VAEGRVLQALYPVSP
-273 TRMNTLANTVQNAF
+273 RMNSLATTVQTAF
-287 SQYNELSY
+287 SDYNELTY

-314 SILSAIWAAFFYARH
+314 SILSAIWAAFFYAHH

-344 AKGEY
+344 AKGDY
-349 NTRIP
+349 NIRLP

-408 TLDIKHNLITCNFTA
+408 TLDTHYNLITSNITA

-428 FELNNYID
+428 VDLSHYID
-436 KELENI
+436 RELEVI
-442 VDDYTFLYLFLDAIK
+442 VDDHTFLYLFLDAIK
-457 PHLQN
+457 PHLTKS
-462 NDEQWNEEVTLFAT
+462 DKQWTEEITLFAK

-493 FVIVFDDITQSLQ
+493 FVIVFDDVTQSLQ

-541 YLHTMSKEDAAV
+541 YLNTMPAEDAEV
-553 LDRSTNTIVQQVET
+553 LDRATNTIVQQVET

-592 QLITDVLD
+592 HLVNEVLD
-600 LYQDTGKNVQ
+600 LYQDTKTNVQ
-610 IEIQFDNTMPHIEA
+610 IKTQLDATMPHIEA

-631 LFINLVKNALEAME
+631 LLTNLVKNALEAME
-645 DQTNATLKLTT
+645 DQPEGELNITT
-656 ECAKKAACHYVEIKI
+656 ECVKKAACHYVELRIK
-671 TDNGPGIPQE
+671 DSGPGIPHD
-681 MFSNLF
+681 MFSTLF

-706 KIVEEHGGVLWAENN
+706 KIVEEHGGVLWAQNN
-721 QPSSKDSPLSTNS
+721 QSPLNTQTLDTTNS
-734 HATKNKGATIYIR
+734 QTGATIFIR
-747 LPVVGPTGKKASEPI
+747 LPVVSIKHKKSGD
-762 SNPQDLR
+762 STTTSLDLLD
-769 NKGNNNAAA
+769 KGNNNAAA

>member
-1 MATTAIAAI
+1 M
-10 KAMRTFINNFFNKLL
+10 KKLLKKFFNRLF

-61 LLAINALA
+61 LLGINALA
-69 TVLLIGLIAKNLIT
+69 TILLVGLITKNLIT
-83 LIRQYRRRQVG
+83 LIKQYRRRQVG

-134 RVEEALSDSLEL
+134 RVEKALSDSLEL
-146 SKASLDLRVKTLVE
+146 SKASLEERMNNLVTE
-160 DVNLQAKE
+160 VQQQANE
-168 LVEVNDGLA
+168 LVNTTDELV

-184 RTESNASELTLFHY
+184 RLNSKASELTLFHY
-198 SGHIIASSAA
+198 SGHIIGSSTA
-208 NIQQLIPQKLDEKA
+208 NTKQLIPFGLKEKT
-222 VAKARQNK
+222 VIKARKGESDFGLIPFTDKSNGINK
-230 PDFSLLTFTENKEN
+230 GN
-244 RIRIRI
+244 IRIRI
-250 AVPVASPDP
+250 AAPVASQDP

-273 TRMNTLANTVQNAF
+273 PRMNSLATTVQTAF
-287 SQYNELSY
+287 SDYNELTY
-295 LRKPLKYSFILTL
+295 LRNPLKYSFILTL

-344 AKGEY
+344 AKGDY
-349 NTRIP
+349 TIRLP

-377 ARESAEMSQQQLE
+377 ARESAELSQQQLE

-408 TLDIKHNLITCNFTA
+408 TLDTHHNLITSNITA
-423 SQIFG
+423 SQILG
-428 FELNNYID
+428 VDLTNYID
-436 KELENI
+436 KELEII
-442 VDDYTFLYLFLDAIK
+442 VDDHTFLYLFLDAIK
-457 PHLQN
+457 PHLEHS
-462 NDEQWNEEVTLFAT
+462 DKQWTEEITLFAK

-541 YLHTMSKEDAAV
+541 YLDTMPEKDAEV
-553 LDRSTNTIVQQVET
+553 LDRSTHTIVQQVET

-586 KTIDLN
+586 KTVDLN
-592 QLITDVLD
+592 SLINEVLD
-600 LYQDTGKNVQ
+600 LYQDTKTNIQ
-610 IEIQFDNTMPHIEA
+610 IYTQLDNTMPHIEA
-624 DINRMRQ
+624 DVNRMRQ
-631 LFINLVKNALEAME
+631 LLTNLIKNALEAME
-645 DQTNATLKLTT
+645 EQTEGELNIVT
-656 ECAKKAACHYVEIKI
+656 ECAKKAACHYVELRIKD
-671 TDNGPGIPQE
+671 TGPGIPHD
-681 MFSNLF
+681 MFSTLF

-706 KIVEEHGGVLWAENN
+706 KIVEEHGGVLWAQNN
-721 QPSSKDSPLSTNS
+721 QSPVHSDTNDTLS
-734 HATKNKGATIYIR
+734 GATIFIR
-747 LPVVGPTGKKASEPI
+747 LPVI
-762 SNPQDLR
+762 SIKNKNSANTPATQLDSL

>member
-1 MATTAIAAI
+1 M
-10 KAMRTFINNFFNKLL
+10 KQMVKQFFNRLFN
-25 SGSAP
+25 GSAP

-61 LLAINALA
+61 LLGINALA
-69 TVLLIGLIAKNLIT
+69 TILLVGLITKNLIT
-83 LIRQYRRRQVG
+83 LIKQYRRRQVG

-114 VVYYFSLDFLQR
+114 IVYYFSLDFLQR

-134 RVEEALSDSLEL
+134 RVEKALSDSLEL
-146 SKASLDLRVKTLVE
+146 SKASLEERMNDLVT
-160 DVNLQAKE
+160 DVQLQAAE
-168 LVEVNDGLA
+168 LVNTTDGLV

-184 RTESNASELTLFHY
+184 RLDSKASELTLFHY
-198 SGHIIASSAA
+198 SGHIIGSSTA
-208 NIQQLIPQKLDEKA
+208 NTRQLIPFGLKEKT
-222 VAKARQNK
+222 VTKARK
-230 PDFSLLTFTENKEN
+230 GESDFSLIPFADKNEHN
-244 RIRIRI
+244 IRIRI
-250 AVPVASPDP
+250 AVPVASQDP

-273 TRMNTLANTVQNAF
+273 PRMNSLATTVQTAF
-287 SQYNELSY
+287 SDYNELTY
-295 LRKPLKYSFILTL
+295 LRNPLKYSFILTL

-329 LVAPVTNLV
+329 LVSPVTNLV

-344 AKGEY
+344 AKGDY
-349 NTRIP
+349 TIRLP

-377 ARESAEMSQQQLE
+377 ARESAELSQQQLE

-408 TLDIKHNLITCNFTA
+408 TLDTHHNLITSNITA

-428 FELNNYID
+428 VDLTNYID

-442 VDDYTFLYLFLDAIK
+442 VDDHTFLYLFLDAIK
-457 PHLQN
+457 PHLTN
-462 NDEQWNEEVTLFAT
+462 SDKQWTEEITLFAK

-541 YLHTMSKEDAAV
+541 YLDTMPAKDAEV
-553 LDRSTNTIVQQVET
+553 LDRSTHTIVQQVET

-592 QLITDVLD
+592 SLINEVLD
-600 LYQDTGKNVQ
+600 LYQDTKTNIQ
-610 IEIQFDNTMPHIEA
+610 IITQLDNTMPHIEA
-624 DINRMRQ
+624 DVNRMRQ
-631 LFINLVKNALEAME
+631 LLTNLIKNALEAME
-645 DQTNATLKLTT
+645 DQAEGELNIIT
-656 ECAKKAACHYVEIKI
+656 ECAKKAACHYVELRIKD
-671 TDNGPGIPQE
+671 TGPGIPHD
-681 MFSNLF
+681 MFSSLF

-721 QPSSKDSPLSTNS
+721 QSSLNTRTAEVAGVQP
-734 HATKNKGATIYIR
+734 GATIFIR
-747 LPVVGPTGKKASEPI
+747 LPVVSIKNKKPTDTSAT
-762 SNPQDLR
+762 QLDLLD
-769 NKGNNNAAA
+769 KGNNNAAA

>member
-1 MATTAIAAI
+1 MKQLA
-10 KAMRTFINNFFNKLL
+10 KQFFNRLF

-30 IISLIVLLI
+30 IISLVVLLT

-49 HNSAQFSQQFSI
+49 HNSAQFSQQFSV
-61 LLAINALA
+61 LLGINALA
-69 TVLLIGLIAKNLIT
+69 TILLVGLITKNLIT
-83 LIRQYRRRQVG
+83 LIKQYRRRKVG

-134 RVEEALSDSLEL
+134 RVEKALSDSLEL
-146 SKASLDLRVKTLVE
+146 SKASLEERMNDLVA
-160 DVNLQAKE
+160 DVQQQATE
-168 LVEVNDGLA
+168 LVNTTDELV

-184 RTESNASELTLFHY
+184 RLDSNASELTLFHY
-198 SGHIIASSAA
+198 SGHIIGSSAA
-208 NIQQLIPQKLDEKA
+208 DTKQLIPLGLKEKT
-222 VAKARQNK
+222 VTKSRK
-230 PDFSLLTFTENKEN
+230 GESDFSLIPFTDQNTDINKGS
-244 RIRIRI
+244 IRIRI

-273 TRMNTLANTVQNAF
+273 PRMNSLAATVQTAF
-287 SQYNELSY
+287 SDYNELTY
-295 LRKPLKYSFILTL
+295 LRNPLKYSFILTL

-344 AKGEY
+344 AKGDY
-349 NTRIP
+349 TIRLP

-365 RSFNDMMHQLAM
+365 RSFNDMMHQLTM
-377 ARESAEMSQQQLE
+377 ARESAELSQQQLE

-408 TLDIKHNLITCNFTA
+408 TLDTHHNLITSNITA
-423 SQIFG
+423 SQILG
-428 FELNNYID
+428 IDLTGYID
-436 KELENI
+436 KELEII
-442 VDDYTFLYLFLDAIK
+442 VDDHTFLYLFLDAIK
-457 PHLQN
+457 PHLTN
-462 NDEQWNEEVTLFAT
+462 SDKQWTEEITLFAK

-484 RGTTLPDGG
+484 RGTTLPEGG

-541 YLHTMSKEDAAV
+541 YLNTMPVEDAEV

-592 QLITDVLD
+592 SLINEVLD
-600 LYQDTGKNVQ
+600 LYQNTEANVQ
-610 IEIQFDNTMPHIEA
+610 INTQLDNTMPHIEA

-631 LFINLVKNALEAME
+631 LLTNLVKNALEAME
-645 DQTNATLKLTT
+645 EQAEGELIITT
-656 ECAKKAACHYVEIKI
+656 ECAKKAACHYVELRIKD
-671 TDNGPGIPQE
+671 TGPGIPHD
-681 MFSNLF
+681 MFSTLF

-721 QPSSKDSPLSTNS
+721 QSPLNTQPLD
-734 HATKNKGATIYIR
+734 TTRIQTGATIFIR
-747 LPVVGPTGKKASEPI
+747 LPVVSIKNKI
-762 SNPQDLR
+762 SIDTSATSLDLL
-769 NKGNNNAAA
+769 NKGSNNAAA